1 MYLPPNSTSGDNN
14 PPEELLL
21 VIEAPVASLSLVSI
35 DGVLP
40 IVLKIGRRKLLY
52 LHVIPYRIHK
62 YILYTSNNIII
73 SILIV
78 YNIYFIQYIYN
89 IYCIQLKYLF

>member
-1 MYLPPNSTSGDNN
+1 MHLPPNSTSGDNN

-52 LHVIPYRIHK
+52 LYVIPCEYTNIY
-62 YILYTSNNIII
+62 YIQVSIK
-73 SILIV
+73 ILILA
-78 YNIYFIQYIYN
+78 YIYTF
-89 IYCIQLKYLF
+89 Y